1 MNNEEIQVSSPI
13 GDDSQVIPQ
22 PEPGIQIITD
32 VASYDDSSLAK
43 WMVKR
48 HFKGKLAFN
57 KSFEWLGYDGTHWSQ
72 LEEQEVMEMV
82 RTVHDEIVKD
92 AFNNRRHDV
101 EQLRGLSKLLNNGK
115 ISSVYSLL
123 RGMVTVK
130 AKKFDLHPELLNVG
144 NGVINLRTGE
154 LLPHSPDYYFTKFVA
169 TQYVPGATHPDVTAA
184 LSAIPDDEREWIQ
197 VRFGQGITGYAPD
210 DDVLPFLKGL
220 GENGKSTIV
229 EMMFAA
235 LGEYATLIS
244 ERVLLAN
251 PNDHPTELMTLRGVR
266 LGFIEELPESK
277 HLPVKRLKDLLGV
290 PKLKARYVNR
300 NNVEWVPTHTLV
312 VTTNYLP
319 LIDEVDHAT
328 WRRLKLVNFPYKFVN
343 DDRELLAGERR
354 GDGQLR
360 ARLKRSDDGQAEAV
374 LAWLVEGA
382 VKSFSDPQALRR
394 YPKRIED
401 DSLAWRLEVD
411 KLKKFMYE
419 NTEFDSESHVMTTEL
434 VGVYNEWL
442 KANGFAPWSE
452 QTFAARF
459 SAHEDVSSHGVYKKR
474 FSKSDGLSSRSFS
487 EYSQPKQYYG
497 WVGLK
502 FRKLGPNF

>member
-1 MNNEEIQVSSPI
+1 MANEIGVTANSAQVKDLETQHI
-13 GDDSQVIPQ
+13 GA
-22 PEPGIQIITD
+22 QIITD

-48 HFKGKLAFN
+48 HFQGKLAYN

-72 LEEQEVMEMV
+72 LEEQEVIEMI
-82 RTVHDEIVKD
+82 RSVHDEIVSD
-92 AFNNRRHDV
+92 AFNNRHHDADI
-101 EQLRGLSKLLNNGK
+101 LRSLTRLLNNGK
-115 ISSVYSLL
+115 ITSVYSLL
-123 RGMVTVK
+123 RGLVTVK

-144 NGVINLRTGE
+144 NGVVNLRTGE
-154 LLPHSPDYYFTKFVA
+154 LLPHSPDFYFTKHVS
-169 TQYVPGATHPDVTAA
+169 TPYIPDATHPDVTSA
-184 LSAIPDDEREWIQ
+184 LSAIPEEEREWMQI
-197 VRFGQGITGYAPD
+197 RFGQGITGYSPE
-210 DDVLPFLKGL
+210 DDVLPFLNGR

-229 EMMFAA
+229 EMIFAA

-244 ERVLLAN
+244 ERVLMAN

-290 PKLKARYVNR
+290 PRLKARYVNR
-300 NNVEWVPTHTLV
+300 NNVEWTPTHTLV

-343 DDRELLAGERR
+343 TDRELVSGERR

-360 ARLKRSDDGQAEAV
+360 QRLKHSKDGQAEAV

-382 VKSFSDPQALRR
+382 VKSFADPMAIRR
-394 YPKRIED
+394 YPKRIEE
-401 DSLAWRLEVD
+401 DSHAWRLEVD
-411 KLKKFMYE
+411 KLKKFMFE
-419 NTEFDSESHVMTTEL
+419 NIEFDSDSHVMTTEL
-434 VGVYNEWL
+434 VGYYNDWL

-459 SAHEDVSSHGVYKKR
+459 SAHEDIIGNGVYKHR
-474 FSKSDGLSSRSFS
+474 YSKSEGLSSRIFGATP
-487 EYSQPKQYYG
+487 PKQYFG
-497 WVGLK
+497 WTGIK
-502 FRKLGPNF
+502 FRKGGHVL